1 MVLVGTDGSAVAAN
15 AVRWAAGE
23 AARRGSRLRVLRAWD
38 PWAPWPTRE
47 PPARDA
53 AGRERDLVL
62 RAAAAMVAGRG
73 LPVETELLDGPAIPA
88 LRAAADLGDVL
99 VLGHRGA
106 GRVSEFLLLG
116 TTSLGVAG
124 HTARPV
130 VLVRGHDTG
139 ARGAVVVG
147 LSPGRQGEAEELAYG
162 FAAADRAGTVLRV
175 VRARPPRD
183 DDGAAD
189 PLEVLEGLL
198 APWRERYPLVR
209 AVPVLHFEE
218 PQSALLEESRSA
230 DLLVIGPGRRTDMRP
245 YLGSVS
251 GAVLHHADCP
261 VAVVTH

>member
-1 MVLVGTDGSAVAAN
+1 MVVVGTDGSAVAAN
-15 AVRWAAGE
+15 AVRWAVRE
-23 AARRGSRLRVLRAWD
+23 AARRGGGLRVVRAAD
-38 PWAPWPTRE
+38 PWASGE
-47 PPARDA
+47 GGDV
-53 AGRERDLVL
+53 AGRDLVL
-62 RAAAAMVAGRG
+62 RAAVAMVGG
-73 LPVETELLDGPAIPA
+73 QGVEVTTALLDGPAIPA
-88 LRAAADLGDVL
+88 LREAADGGDVL

-139 ARGAVVVG
+139 ARGAVAVG
-147 LSPGRQGEAEELAYG
+147 LAPGRGVEAEELAYG
-162 FAAADRAGTVLRV
+162 FAAADRAGAELRL
-175 VRARPPRD
+175 VRALPSR
-183 DDGAAD
+183 GVVEGD
-189 PLEVLEGLL
+189 PLDDLEELL
-198 APWRERYPLVR
+198 TPWRERFPGVR

-230 DLLVIGPGRRTDMRP
+230 DLLVIGPGRRTDLRP

>member
-1 MVLVGTDGSAVAAN
+1 MGTDGSAVAAN
-15 AVRWAAGE
+15 AVRWAALE
-23 AARRGSRLRVLRAWD
+23 AARRGSSLRVLRAWD
-38 PWAPWPTRE
+38 PWGPWPTPER
-47 PPARDA
+47 PGRDA
-53 AGRERDLVL
+53 QGRETDLVL

-73 LPVETELLDGPAIPA
+73 LKVETELLDGPAIPA
-88 LRAAADLGDVL
+88 LRAAADRGAVL

-124 HTARPV
+124 HTAGAV
-130 VLVRGHDTG
+130 VLVRGHDKG
-139 ARGAVVVG
+139 RRGAVTVG
-147 LSPGRQGEAEELAYG
+147 LAPGRPGDAAELAYG
-162 FAAADRAGTVLRV
+162 FEAADRAGAVLRV

-183 DDGAAD
+183 DEPAD
-189 PLEVLEGLL
+189 PLEALEGLL
-198 APWRERYPLVR
+198 EPWRDRYPLVR

-230 DLLVIGPGRRTDMRP
+230 DLIVIGPGRRTDLWP